1 MESTS
6 FFQGRKSFLICER
19 HDALLSFSK
28 GQQSKMYRR
37 ASGAISFKTHLQ
49 LYGTTD
55 LFVTFALTGHILL
68 LESLPF
74 FILAHAAT
82 LADQSSFRNCIALLN
97 SYYYCVIR
105 EPPRIEWWLTNGQFG
120 SYTPECLSFL
130 IMLSPSV

>member
-55 LFVTFALTGHILL
+55 LFVTFALTGQKINL
-68 LESLPF
+68 
-74 FILAHAAT
+74 IAKGG
-82 LADQSSFRNCIALLN
+82 SFSRSGKGERL
-97 SYYYCVIR
+97 
-105 EPPRIEWWLTNGQFG
+105 
-120 SYTPECLSFL
+120 
-130 IMLSPSV
+130 